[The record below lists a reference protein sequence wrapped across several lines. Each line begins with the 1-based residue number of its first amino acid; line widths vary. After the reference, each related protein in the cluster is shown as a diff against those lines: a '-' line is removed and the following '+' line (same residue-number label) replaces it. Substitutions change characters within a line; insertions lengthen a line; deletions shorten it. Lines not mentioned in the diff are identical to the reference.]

1 AGHVHATADAV
12 RVHAWLK
19 RSQAGH
25 DLGVFVGRQNLRIP
39 VGSPHHRLRL
49 WLLPPEGH
57 PAARTAHERGG
68 FSAAPGGGSV
78 LLAANR
84 DSIIAGQSEGRVM
97 ANLFDELQMGTV
109 SRRRLFQLLTG
120 AGGSAA
126 LAAAQNKQAKS
137 PQPAAGGAPK
147 ISPANIGGGG

>member
-1 AGHVHATADAV
+1 
-12 RVHAWLK
+12 

-39 VGSPHHRLRL
+39 VGSAHHRLRL

-78 LLAANR
+78 LLAAHP
-84 DSIIAGQSEGRVM
+84 DSIIAGASG
-97 ANLFDELQMGTV
+97 GTCNGKSFRRIADGDSV
-109 SRRRLFQLLTG
+109 AEKAVPTSGRRRRF
-120 AGGSAA
+120 
-126 LAAAQNKQAKS
+126 
-137 PQPAAGGAPK
+137 
-147 ISPANIGGGG
+147 GGGGSGTKQTGEIAAVRRWGTQNQPREYRRRRSHRTRLLQGMDQ